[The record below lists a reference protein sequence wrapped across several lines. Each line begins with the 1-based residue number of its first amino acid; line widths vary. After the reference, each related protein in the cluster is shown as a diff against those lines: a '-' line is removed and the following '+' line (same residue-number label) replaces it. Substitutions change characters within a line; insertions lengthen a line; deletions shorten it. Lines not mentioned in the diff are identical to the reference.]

1 MRTSTTSTPLIEPRR
16 GCLVAVAVAALSLVS
31 ARAHADDPERVD
43 VITVLAPAAR
53 IVRHDA
59 ATSAPIQEMSVT
71 ARVQFD
77 PVTLTTNS
85 EVALLKDSVVEA
97 AQKACGASLTEDAVD
112 CTRDAINSAQPEVD
126 AAIAQARRSAT
137 E

>member
-1 MRTSTTSTPLIEPRR
+1 MRTWTTSTLLIGPRR
-16 GCLVAVAVAALSLVS
+16 GFLVAVAVAALSLVS

-43 VITVLAPAAR
+43 VITVLAPAVR
-53 IVRHDA
+53 IVGHDA
-59 ATSAPIQEMSVT
+59 ATNAPIQEMRVT
-71 ARVQFD
+71 VRVQFD

-85 EVALLKDSVVEA
+85 GVALLKDSVVEA

-112 CTRDAINSAQPEVD
+112 CARDVIKSAQPEVD
-126 AAIAQARRSAT
+126 AAIARARRSIT